1 MNKISLRQALAADWD
16 GIAALLQVCGLP
28 TAGALDHLQ
37 TTIVAEQEGLL
48 IGVAGLEIYGD
59 IALTRSVAVAERQRG
74 QGLGKRLIETLVA
87 NAKER
92 RIRRL
97 YLLTTTAQG
106 YFPRFGFKELSRAAA
121 PAQLQASAEF
131 NGACPASAVLMQ
143 RELDSGE
150 LCCGGPA
157 KSDASACCARDEQSK
172 AAGQAG
178 CGCMQAGPAKHAS
191 SSTSCCG
198 GR

>member
-1 MNKISLRQALAADWD
+1 MNEISLRQALAADWD
-16 GIAALLQVCGLP
+16 GIAALLQACGLP
-28 TAGALDHLQ
+28 TAGALDHLEAI
-37 TTIVAEQEGLL
+37 IVGEQEGLL
-48 IGVAGLEIYGD
+48 IGVAGLEVYGD
-59 IALTRSVAVAERQRG
+59 IALTRSVAVAERLRG

-106 YFPRFGFKELSRAAA
+106 YFPRFGFQELSRAAA

-143 RELDSGE
+143 LELDIGG

-178 CGCMQAGPAKHAS
+178 CGCMQAGPAKHTS